1 MNNLFFLLRPDI
13 AFIFVWSICLFLAAN
28 ISFYNLDTLNFNSPV
43 LIFISLISLQY
54 LILFNVLKR
63 FFKINKNPLLFSLRE
78 RKYQNSKSIL
88 KIANLLFYIW
98 LIILAIKIFIFGGV
112 PILSRLFSDGDIN
125 YTNFYLPTLGGCEQ
139 IIRIMGNSLYVIY
152 FINLDKKFKNFF
164 NFQFFLFIFFLSS
177 PLVIELS
184 RGNQIFL
191 IITTFAVMISFLKFK
206 TKNELVKYICFFIL
220 TISICLIIF
229 GFFALTRNQASYEE
243 TQNMIN
249 SLDSSSP
256 IIRVFLQSKFAFLF
270 IKIFWYLTAPI
281 LNINLQMQSYPDFNF
296 SLDFL
301 STIFPTLIRGYF
313 FSKDFG
319 DLIMGEFFNTFGF
332 FTKFF

>member
-1 MNNLFFLLRPDI
+1 
-13 AFIFVWSICLFLAAN
+13 
-28 ISFYNLDTLNFNSPV
+28 
-43 LIFISLISLQY
+43 
-54 LILFNVLKR
+54 
-63 FFKINKNPLLFSLRE
+63 
-78 RKYQNSKSIL
+78 
-88 KIANLLFYIW
+88 
-98 LIILAIKIFIFGGV
+98 
-112 PILSRLFSDGDIN
+112 
-125 YTNFYLPTLGGCEQ
+125 
-139 IIRIMGNSLYVIY
+139 
-152 FINLDKKFKNFF
+152 
-164 NFQFFLFIFFLSS
+164 
-177 PLVIELS
+177 
-184 RGNQIFL
+184 
-191 IITTFAVMISFLKFK
+191 MISFLKFK

-319 DLIMGEFFNTFGF
+319 DLIMGEFFNTSWLFLQSFFRSFGILGSIPIILIIQIFSIYAYFKSWTGDLRYRLSYPMF
-332 FTKFF
+332 FTANFLSFFSNYFFTLVVIVYPFVVFFVEKKNTI